1 MGPDELRAHLGTLG
15 VPVEPG
21 AVLGAWPRNADG
33 GLEIHLSAGVFWRLV
48 TRLRPVVS
56 STVEDALLFPHRHR
70 FIHDGVEFVTF
81 SAEPVLPPGT
91 LTPGFALRL
100 T

>member
-1 MGPDELRAHLGTLG
+1 MGSDELRARFGRLGI
-15 VPVEPG
+15 PVEPG
-21 AVLGAWPRNADG
+21 AVLGVWPNPDG

-48 TRLRPVVS
+48 QRLGPAVS
-56 STVEDALLFPHRHR
+56 STIEDALLFPHRHR

-91 LTPGFALRL
+91 LTPGCALRL